1 VRRTAIWLLVTA
13 ACGGEGDSNSTGDMR
28 PGSTSPPAAS
38 RSERAGGG
46 LLCDRIDDDEALTP
60 PGAEPLDM
68 PDLAGLSSGR
78 RCVFVVAADMPIQEV
93 REFYRSA
100 LADRGYEVA
109 DWTDGE
115 GIARGNLA
123 RTFIRAT
130 KPGLHVHL
138 TIDEFDPEAT
148 PLSDHRIHVKFQ
160 FDEVG

>member
-1 VRRTAIWLLVTA
+1 
-13 ACGGEGDSNSTGDMR
+13 
-28 PGSTSPPAAS
+28 
-38 RSERAGGG
+38 
-46 LLCDRIDDDEALTP
+46 
-60 PGAEPLDM
+60 
-68 PDLAGLSSGR
+68 
-78 RCVFVVAADMPIQEV
+78 VFVVAADMPIQEV